1 MDLQNARI
9 LMRKANA
16 LFKSIEEAGPQPSSI
31 ERDLMLSYLRQLYGL
46 FLEETQ
52 QKTTEMGKRDD
63 APPRAERPPVSPPPV
78 EAAPPA
84 PQAVASSAPEPFSF
98 ELPKREMPVSPP
110 PVVEVP
116 VPPPP
121 VERRE
126 VPPVPPRAESA
137 GLDPALAQLF
147 NFKKATELSERLS
160 ESPVADLNK
169 AMSIND
175 RLLYI
180 NELFGRDRAAL
191 DESLQL
197 LNRFDAFEAARGF
210 LINLAEQYRWG
221 NEERIEIAQAFI
233 KLVRRRYL

>member
-1 MDLQNARI
+1 
-9 LMRKANA
+9 
-16 LFKSIEEAGPQPSSI
+16 
-31 ERDLMLSYLRQLYGL
+31 
-46 FLEETQ
+46 
-52 QKTTEMGKRDD
+52 
-63 APPRAERPPVSPPPV
+63 
-78 EAAPPA
+78 
-84 PQAVASSAPEPFSF
+84 
-98 ELPKREMPVSPP
+98 MPVSPP